1 MKQIFHSL
9 FPMFRVF
16 NKKTL
21 SLLTPLFDR
30 LLWAL
35 KLYSLTLSIP
45 IASSVVNIALVGILG
60 VEGTHGFWSN
70 FYHIWVGFYFT
81 GSFLD
86 IIAWKWQLFLF
97 FFSFLF
103 TFTE

>member
-1 MKQIFHSL
+1 MKKVFNFL
-9 FPMFRVF
+9 FPMFGVF

-35 KLYSLTLSIP
+35 KFYSLTLSIP
-45 IASSVVNIALVGILG
+45 IAVSIVNVAFCGILG
-60 VEGTHGFWSN
+60 FDSVHGFWGN

-81 GSFLD
+81 GSFLGT
-86 IIAWKWQLFLF
+86 IAWKWQLFLF
-97 FFSFLF
+97 LVSFLF
-103 TFTE
+103 TFVE